1 MTRNNPVIVAL
12 DVNSTQRLRELVTEI
27 GDACEFYKVGM
38 ELYYSAG
45 QETVTYLKSQG
56 KEVFL
61 DLKLHDIPNT
71 VAQGTASLTRLG
83 VSMISLH
90 AAGGQSMMAAAV
102 QAADAV
108 AKEIGCQ
115 RPKLVAITVLTSLN
129 SSEWQ
134 HLNCTLSIA
143 EQVVNLALLAKAA
156 GMDGV
161 VASPHEAAA
170 IRQACGADFLI
181 VTPGIRPANTALND
195 QSRTATPSEAIANGA
210 DYLVIGRPITAA
222 ADKQAAINA
231 ILEQVR
237 ETI

>member
-1 MTRNNPVIVAL
+1 MTRDNPVIVAL
-12 DVNSTQRLRELVTEI
+12 DVNSTQRLRELVTEL
-27 GDACEFYKVGM
+27 GDTCGFYKVGM

-83 VSMISLH
+83 VSIISLH
-90 AAGGQSMMAAAV
+90 AAGGQAMMAAAV
-102 QAADAV
+102 KAADAV

-115 RPKLVAITVLTSLN
+115 RPKLVAITVLTSLDSN
-129 SSEWQ
+129 EWSS
-134 HLNCTLSIA
+134 LNCKLSIA
-143 EQVVNLALLAKAA
+143 EQVVNLAQLAKAA

-170 IRQACGADFLI
+170 IRQACGEDFLI

-195 QSRTATPSEAIANGA
+195 QSRTTTPSEAIANGA

-222 ADKQAAINA
+222 NDKKAALNT
-231 ILEQVR
+231 ILSQVR